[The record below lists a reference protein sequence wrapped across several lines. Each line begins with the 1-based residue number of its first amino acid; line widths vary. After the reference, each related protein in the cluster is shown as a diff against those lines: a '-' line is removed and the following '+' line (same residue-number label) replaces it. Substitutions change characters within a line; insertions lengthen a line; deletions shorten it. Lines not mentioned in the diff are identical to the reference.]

1 MNYSQIVDLII
12 DLCLTP
18 EMALLFL
25 EVYIFIKKIFF
36 TKKN

>member
-1 MNYSQIVDLII
+1 MNYSQMVDLIT

-25 EVYIFIKKIFF
+25 EVYIFIKKIVF
-36 TKKN
+36 TKKS

>member
-12 DLCLTP
+12 DFCLTP

-25 EVYIFIKKIFF
+25 EVYIFIKKIVF
-36 TKKN
+36 TKK